1 MLNIYLAILFLS
13 IKDDL
18 LQSFFIID
26 NIFFYFLIKM
36 EFDK

>member
-1 MLNIYLAILFLS
+1 MLNIYLAFLFLS

-26 NIFFYFLIKM
+26 NIFFLFFNKDGI
-36 EFDK
+36 